1 MAARAKEFK
10 VPLPLALKIDKFVEI
25 YIDGSYGW
33 KPGTLNAYYNDTSDV
48 DIFGR

>member
-25 YIDGSYGW
+25 LHRWIVW
-33 KPGTLNAYYNDTSDV
+33 LETWNFERIL
-48 DIFGR
+48 